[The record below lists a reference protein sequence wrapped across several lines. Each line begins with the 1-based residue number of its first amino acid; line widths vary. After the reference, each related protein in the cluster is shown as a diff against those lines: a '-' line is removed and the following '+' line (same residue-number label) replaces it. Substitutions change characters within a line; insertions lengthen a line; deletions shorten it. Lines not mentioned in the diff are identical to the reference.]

1 MTTYADVDEDK
12 RLLYYLFFA
21 HLNLDQAGFAAATRT
36 AASQVSA
43 CLHGRRTVP
52 DTVLEAAADAVRFPR
67 SLLSPALRAVRSY
80 RAATRG
86 WSRMDRVL
94 TDTFF
99 TELLGWSGQALEA
112 IFEAAAPPPP
122 PPPKRAEPTEIE
134 AAALWTRLE
143 RRTPGQ
149 RIAMVEEIGE
159 FQSRTLADLVAAKGH
174 ERAAAHPEEARELAK
189 LADRISARTQRSAQR
204 CKLLQADES
213 FPGAM

>member
-1 MTTYADVDEDK
+1 MATDADVDEDK
-12 RLLYYLFFA
+12 RLLYHLFYA

-43 CLHGRRTVP
+43 CLHGKRTVP

-67 SLLSPALRAVRSY
+67 SLLSPALRAIRSY

-86 WSRMDRVL
+86 WSRVDRVL
-94 TDTFF
+94 TETFF
-99 TELLGWSGQALEA
+99 TELLAWSGEALEA
-112 IFEAAAPPPP
+112 VFEAAAPPPP
-122 PPPKRAEPTEIE
+122 APKRAEPTEIE

-159 FQSRTLADLVAAKGH
+159 FQSRTLADLLAAKSR
-174 ERAAAHPEEARELAK
+174 ERAPANPEEARELAD
-189 LADRISARTQRSAQR
+189 LAHRISARSPA
-204 CKLLQADES
+204 A
-213 FPGAM
+213 G

>member
-1 MTTYADVDEDK
+1 MDEDK

-67 SLLSPALRAVRSY
+67 SLLRPALRAVRSY

-86 WSRMDRVL
+86 WSRVDPVM
-94 TDTFF
+94 TESFF
-99 TELLGWSGQALEA
+99 NELLAWSGEALDA
-112 IFEAAAPPPP
+112 IFEAVAPPPP
-122 PPPKRAEPTEIE
+122 RKRTEPSEMET
-134 AAALWTRLE
+134 AALWARLE

-149 RIAMVEEIGE
+149 RLAMVEEIEE
-159 FQSRTLADLVAAKGH
+159 FQTRALADLVAAKSR
-174 ERAAAHPEEARELAK
+174 EIAASNPEEARG
-189 LADRISARTQRSAQR
+189 LADLAHRIATRALS
-204 CKLLQADES
+204 EGN
-213 FPGAM
+213 PVP